1 MHNYHGKKPLY
12 EAIRDSKAKAAA
24 GKGVRP
30 LQPQGQADSRPV
42 QQETKEPLQT
52 LTHWPIKPRFVQ
64 FNAGRIELSL
74 PYQLVI
80 AILLAGI
87 VLLLV
92 VFRLG
97 QYVPAKKSAQRTTE
111 NARPVQK
118 AAALK
123 PAAIAATKSPV
134 SANASAVE
142 TSRSKGTN
150 KIVIQAHQ
158 NSAELEPVKDY
169 FASNGIEMEIRKIG
183 NWYYLVT
190 KEKFD
195 NPEKAGTDGAA
206 MKQRIIELGE
216 KYEAPAGYGSFGP
229 KPFSDAYGMRFDD

>member
-1 MHNYHGKKPLY
+1 
-12 EAIRDSKAKAAA
+12 
-24 GKGVRP
+24 
-30 LQPQGQADSRPV
+30 V

-52 LTHWPIKPRFVQ
+52 LTHWLIKPRFVQ

-97 QYVPAKKSAQRTTE
+97 QYVPAKKSAQTTTE
-111 NARPVQK
+111 KVKPAQK

-123 PAAIAATKSPV
+123 PVAIAATKSPV
-134 SANASAVE
+134 SAAAAAVE

-158 NSAELEPVKDY
+158 NNTELEPVKDY

-183 NWYYLVT
+183 SWYYLVT
-190 KEKFD
+190 KGKFD

-206 MKQRIIELGE
+206 MKQRIIELGA